1 MSEAEKN
8 IQIDRYSVVVFWSI
22 NISSPLEEIVN
33 RTLNQDHKI
42 KSNFEISLLK
52 LIYCFWPNLLLYKND
67 KQFSVDNP
75 NFNPISAMVQDI
87 EHSFK
92 QNTQRNHK
100 LIYDYRKIIIP
111 YILYYLTEKPIKKD
125 EDIKNWITYVAACGY
140 RQFLSFLEINHSDG
154 KDVFKRPYMN
164 LSKNKKKVFKEIL
177 NDALVKKNINS
188 LKYLKSIDKII
199 KSFKQGSIK
208 ISPFSDLIEKN
219 SSNPLVEL
227 DLNAFQSDDKRI
239 DVVKK
244 VISEKWKIPK
254 RSWRSDPRYDFLN
267 G

>member
-22 NISSPLEEIVN
+22 NVSSPLEEMIT
-33 RTLNQDHKI
+33 RKLNQDHKI
-42 KSNFEISLLK
+42 KSSFEISLLK

-75 NFNPISAMVQDI
+75 NFNPISALVQDI

-125 EDIKNWITYVAACGY
+125 KDIKDWITYVAAYGFK
-140 RQFLSFLEINHSDG
+140 QFLSFLDINHPESNDY
-154 KDVFKRPYMN
+154 FKRPNMN
-164 LSKNKKKVFKEIL
+164 SSKNKKKVFKEIL
-177 NDALVKKNINS
+177 NDELVKKNINS
-188 LKYLKSIDKII
+188 LKYLKSIDKSI
-199 KSFKQGSIK
+199 KSFKGGSMK
-208 ISPFSDLIEKN
+208 TPFSHLIEKN
-219 SSNPLVEL
+219 PSTPLVEI
-227 DLNAFQSDDKRI
+227 DFNAFQSDDDRI

>member
-22 NISSPLEEIVN
+22 NVSSPLEEIIN

-92 QNTQRNHK
+92 QNTQRDHK
-100 LIYDYRKIIIP
+100 LIYDYRKIISP

-125 EDIKNWITYVAACGY
+125 EDIKNWITFVAASGY
-140 RQFLSFLEINHSDG
+140 KHFLSFLNINHPDSRDA
-154 KDVFKRPYMN
+154 FKRPNMN

-177 NDALVKKNINS
+177 NDTLVKKNINS

-199 KSFKQGSIK
+199 KSFKPGSIK

-219 SSNPLVEL
+219 STSPLVEL